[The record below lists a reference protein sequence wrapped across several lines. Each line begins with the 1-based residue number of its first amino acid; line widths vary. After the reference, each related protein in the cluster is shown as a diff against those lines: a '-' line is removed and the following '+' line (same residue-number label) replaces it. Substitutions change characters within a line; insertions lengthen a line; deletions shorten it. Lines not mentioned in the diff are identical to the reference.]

1 MDAKTKMVI
10 VFSFLNLIDLMT
22 SFIDFSMG
30 YTELNHWMVVF
41 HEKYLS
47 ALMGVIVFEIMLTVW
62 YVFSRVYD
70 NAKYGMLA
78 WGLTKLYPIIN
89 NVLLLIFS
97 F

>member
-1 MDAKTKMVI
+1 MDVKTKMFI
-10 VFSFLNLIDLMT
+10 VSSFLNLIDLIT

-30 YTELNHWMVVF
+30 YTELNHWMLVF
-41 HEKYLS
+41 HDKYLS
-47 ALMGVIVFEIMLTVW
+47 ALIGVITFELILTVW
-62 YVFSRVYD
+62 YLVSK
-70 NAKYGMLA
+70 KYEVVRHGMLV

>member
-1 MDAKTKMVI
+1 MDVKIKI
-10 VFSFLNLIDLMT
+10 FLFSSLLNLIDLVT
-22 SFIDFSMG
+22 SFTDFELG
-30 YTELNHWMVVF
+30 YTELNHWMLVF
-41 HEKYLS
+41 HDKYLS

-70 NAKYGMLA
+70 NAKYGMLV

>member
-1 MDAKTKMVI
+1 MDVKTKMFI
-10 VFSFLNLIDLMT
+10 VSSILNLIDLIT

-30 YTELNHWMVVF
+30 YTELNHWMLVY
-41 HEKYLS
+41 HDKYLS
-47 ALMGVIVFEIMLTVW
+47 ALMSVIVFEIMLTVW
-62 YVFSRVYD
+62 YMVSRKYEIVR
-70 NAKYGMLA
+70 YGMIA